1 MTKMDLN
8 ALVVQILG
16 SEELVSIW
24 WHTPN
29 QHWNGETPYQV
40 WCWDPTLVETYL
52 KLYIKK

>member
-16 SEELVSIW
+16 SEELMSIW

-29 QHWNGETPYQV
+29 HHWNGETPYQV